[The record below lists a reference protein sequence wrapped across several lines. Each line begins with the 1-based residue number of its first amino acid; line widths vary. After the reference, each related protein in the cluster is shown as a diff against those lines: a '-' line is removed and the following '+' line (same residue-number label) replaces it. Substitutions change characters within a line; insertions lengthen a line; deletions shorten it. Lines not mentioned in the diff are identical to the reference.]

1 MTMITTSSP
10 HAWRGSREN
19 QDLAFVNALV
29 CMLDM
34 LPDALTRSNTPF
46 RSTDIDIS
54 IQEMRSRT
62 HLPLSHNLM
71 EGAELIYEDSEYN
84 IIS

>member
-1 MTMITTSSP
+1 MITTSSP
-10 HAWRGSREN
+10 HAWRRSRED
-19 QDLAFVNALV
+19 QDLDAVNALV

-34 LPDALTRSNTPF
+34 LPDALTQSKTPF
-46 RSTDIDIS
+46 GSTDVDIS

-71 EGAELIYEDSEYN
+71 EGAELIYEDSEYI